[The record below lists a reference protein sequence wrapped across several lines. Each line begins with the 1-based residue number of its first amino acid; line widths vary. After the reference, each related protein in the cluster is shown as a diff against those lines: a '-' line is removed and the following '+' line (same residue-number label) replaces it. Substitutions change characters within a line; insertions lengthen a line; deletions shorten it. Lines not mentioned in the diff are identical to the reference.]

1 MNNIVNYIYRNIE
14 NKNLL
19 LAEYAELLDNK
30 LIVNKLKSQDV
41 IRFSNYL
48 NEKNNKENYSK
59 KIGILMNN
67 SLGFV
72 NAFYSIILNNKIVVG
87 INTKVSLDELNH
99 IIEING
105 LDLII
110 TENIFE
116 DLLSKSNIKDVINYD
131 DIDLEKYSEN
141 FELQKIKPSFED
153 VMLISYTSGTSGKFS
168 KPVEI
173 TYKNVSFVSEEYAKV
188 YRMQND
194 YKCITVLPL
203 WHNYAMFAC
212 LTSSIVAGS
221 SIVIMKEWDLE
232 LFLKINELLKPQI
245 FPGSPYMYIDIIN
258 NVENL
263 HKLEN
268 LKVCDCGGDSL
279 PIECIKTFE
288 KITGA
293 IITEGYGLTETTSL
307 THFNYSAS
315 ERKVGSLGKCVSDT
329 ECKILDLNGN
339 EMPNNSWGLLWIK
352 GPMVFKGYVGIDLI
366 DTPNLTVDGWFNTND
381 VVKRDD
387 DGFYFF
393 AGRFTDLQ
401 MLGDHDFQFRDL
413 ENKLYQYEG
422 IKRVHVKANKN
433 EIANFPY
440 FDIIAELKEG
450 YSIQDL
456 YDYIN
461 LNLKSF
467 VINDVKII
475 DKLPTTGTGKIKRN
489 KINDILANKNN
500 DTKFEVQ

>member
-1 MNNIVNYIYRNIE
+1 MNNIINYIYKNIE

-19 LAEYAELLDNK
+19 LAEYSKILNNK
-30 LIVNKLKSQDV
+30 LIVDKLKSKDV
-41 IRFSNYL
+41 IKFSNYL
-48 NEKNNKENYSK
+48 AERNEKENYSK
-59 KIGILMNN
+59 KIGILMDNG
-67 SLGFV
+67 LGFV
-72 NAFYSIILNNKIVVG
+72 SAFYSIILNDKIVVG

-99 IIEING
+99 IIETNE

-110 TENIFE
+110 TETDFE
-116 DLLSKSNIKDVINYD
+116 CLLDKSNIKDVINYD
-131 DIDLEKYSEN
+131 NIDLEKYSEN
-141 FELQKIKPSFED
+141 FELERIQPSFDD

-168 KPVEI
+168 KPAEI

-188 YRMQND
+188 YKIQSD

-212 LTSSIVAGS
+212 LTSSIVSGS
-221 SIVIMKEWDLE
+221 SIVIMKEWNLE
-232 LFLKINELLKPQI
+232 LFLEINEVLKPQI

-263 HKLEN
+263 YKLDN

-279 PIECIKTFE
+279 PIECIKRFE

-293 IITEGYGLTETTSL
+293 VITEGYGLTETTSL

-352 GPMVFKGYVGIDLI
+352 GPMVFKGYVGIDLE
-366 DTPNLTVDGWFNTND
+366 DTPNLTADGWFNTND
-381 VVKRDD
+381 VVKRDG

-401 MLGDHDFQFRDL
+401 MLGDNDFQFRDL
-413 ENKLYQYEG
+413 ENRLYKYEG

-433 EIANFPY
+433 EIGKFPY
-440 FDIIAELKEG
+440 FDIIAELKDG
-450 YSIQDL
+450 YSIQNL

-467 VINDVKII
+467 VINDVKIV

-489 KINDILANKNN
+489 KINDILVNSNK
-500 DTKFEVQ
+500 KFEV